1 MKNKIDVVIDGQVI
15 SLSSEESAEHMQKVS
30 LYVDRKIG
38 ELKAKNLS
46 AVVDE
51 RVRTVLVALN
61 VADDY
66 FKMKD
71 RHTALDVDN
80 QNLMKNVSRLEQ
92 ENATLTEQLQKL
104 QAELTKVSTE
114 FEDFLHSF
122 DNRIFDSEDIAEND
136 QIIPLPKKAREA

>member
-1 MKNKIDVVIDGQVI
+1 MKNKIDVVLGGQII
-15 SLSSEESAEHMQKVS
+15 SLSSEESPEHMQKVS

-38 ELKAKNLS
+38 ELKEKNLS

-61 VADDY
+61 IADDY
-66 FKMKD
+66 FKIKD

-80 QNLMKNVSRLEQ
+80 QNLAKNVSRLEE
-92 ENATLTEQLQKL
+92 ENAALTEQLQKL

-122 DNRIFDSEDIAEND
+122 DNRGQHNEDTSHIVD
-136 QIIPLPKKAREA
+136 IRKAAN